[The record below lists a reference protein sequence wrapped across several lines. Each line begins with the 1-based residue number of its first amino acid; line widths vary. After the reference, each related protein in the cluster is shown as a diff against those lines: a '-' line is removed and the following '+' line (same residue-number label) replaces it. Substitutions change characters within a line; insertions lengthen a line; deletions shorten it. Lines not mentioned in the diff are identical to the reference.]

1 MESILSQ
8 AEINALLSKG
18 GSAEP
23 HTHLT
28 AAFAAALD
36 GAANHFQ
43 ALMPQRVQIEGPYVE
58 QVQQPL
64 DILFMEDVV
73 VMPVSMGSGTLFAVL
88 GASEAQLFGEKLGGS
103 MKWAVQTIF
112 EGWARYLADSLSA
125 INGVFM
131 PYKLSDPIR
140 MSRVQLSQLSVEKG
154 SVLVRHAVCWSKDCM
169 EVSFFIPKANLTRLI
184 QAPMQNPPAYKGAHP
199 SPQRAG
205 KAVISQPPPVKTA
218 IFTELRSPDQA
229 KGDLPLDLVEDLSL
243 EVVVELGK
251 TIMTLEELMDLEPNT
266 TFALEKPAGD
276 PVDVLVSGRSIAKA
290 EVTVV
295 NDNFGIRILDI
306 VPEKDRLL
314 NNTET

>member
-1 MESILSQ
+1 M
-8 AEINALLSKG
+8 
-18 GSAEP
+18 
-23 HTHLT
+23 
-28 AAFAAALD
+28 
-36 GAANHFQ
+36 
-43 ALMPQRVQIEGPYVE
+43 E

-169 EVSFFIPKANLTRLI
+169 EVSFFIPKQT
-184 QAPMQNPPAYKGAHP
+184 
-199 SPQRAG
+199 
-205 KAVISQPPPVKTA
+205 
-218 IFTELRSPDQA
+218 
-229 KGDLPLDLVEDLSL
+229 LP
-243 EVVVELGK
+243 G
-251 TIMTLEELMDLEPNT
+251 
-266 TFALEKPAGD
+266 
-276 PVDVLVSGRSIAKA
+276 
-290 EVTVV
+290 
-295 NDNFGIRILDI
+295 
-306 VPEKDRLL
+306 
-314 NNTET
+314 